1 VEETWGCSSRHQMYP
16 ARRRRRNARN
26 GSGKSLALA
35 LYDGSRRRR
44 EGKAES
50 MRVLVATD
58 SIGALSSRQAG
69 EVIASGWSSVAEI
82 SVLPIGDADVGFAV
96 AYADLAGL
104 TITSQTIDDVTVM
117 TGHKADT
124 GVVQVHG
131 PNRGAGIPYQQS
143 SRPIGEAIAGLLSKT
158 APHQM
163 LVDLA
168 GLWVHDGGAGLLAAL
183 GATADRPLDQG
194 VAGLE
199 GLNQIDLAP
208 ARSALGDADLVGVVP
223 AAQLS
228 EPLLGLRGI
237 TSRAG
242 REANVEPEQMLRTD
256 ATLER
261 FARLASLTHAGAPGS
276 GACGGVGFGVL
287 ALGGR
292 LTTGPALALASP
304 AGQRGL
310 RGVDLI
316 VTGCS
321 VFDFA
326 SRGGEVVAAMAE
338 AAAAALAPCIV
349 IAGEVIIGSRE
360 MRTMGIE
367 AAYALQESL
376 LDNVQGEVSHE
387 DLAMTAHRVARSWSW

>member
-1 VEETWGCSSRHQMYP
+1 VRI
-16 ARRRRRNARN
+16 
-26 GSGKSLALA
+26 
-35 LYDGSRRRR
+35 
-44 EGKAES
+44 
-50 MRVLVATD
+50 LVATD
-58 SIGALSSRQAG
+58 TIGDLSSRQAG
-69 EVIASGWSSVAEI
+69 EIIASGWSSVAEV
-82 SVLPIGDADVGFAV
+82 SVLPIGDAGDGFAS

-104 TITSQTIDDVTVM
+104 ATSSKMIDAIMMT
-117 TGHKADT
+117 TGHGPDT
-124 GVVQVHG
+124 GIVQLRG
-131 PNRGAGIPYQQS
+131 PHRSPGIPYQQS
-143 SRPIGEAIAGLLSKT
+143 SRPIGEAIAGLLLGKQ
-158 APHQM
+158 APGRM

-168 GLWVHDGGAGLLAAL
+168 GLWVHDGGAGLLGAL
-183 GATADRPLDQG
+183 GATADRPLDRG
-194 VAGLE
+194 VAGLG
-199 GLNQIDLAP
+199 GLNQIDLTP
-208 ARSALGDADLVGVVP
+208 ARAFLGDTELIGIVP

-261 FARLASLTHAGAPGS
+261 FARLASPTHAGAPGS

-292 LTTGPALALASP
+292 LSTGPALALTSP
-304 AGQRGL
+304 AGQQGL

-326 SRGGEVVAAMAE
+326 SRGGGVVAAMAE
-338 AAAAALAPCIV
+338 AAAVALTPCIV
-349 IAGEVIIGSRE
+349 IAGEVLIGSRE

-367 AAYALQESL
+367 AAYAVRASL
-376 LDNVQGEVSHE
+376 LDNVPGEVSNE
-387 DLAMTAHRVARSWSW
+387 DLATTARRVARSWTW